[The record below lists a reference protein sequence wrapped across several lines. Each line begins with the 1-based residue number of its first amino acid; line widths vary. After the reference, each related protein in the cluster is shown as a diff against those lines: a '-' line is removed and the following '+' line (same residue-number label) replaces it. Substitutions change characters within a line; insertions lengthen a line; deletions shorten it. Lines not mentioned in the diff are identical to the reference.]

1 MRLSVRYGLRPDTHL
16 SRHGVVVMFD
26 FDLPSDLSRH
36 LMELGLVPSRKVI
49 SPHQDEIDQVPARD
63 FRGEWYRTPEE
74 VPF

>member
-1 MRLSVRYGLRPDTHL
+1 
-16 SRHGVVVMFD
+16 MFD

-36 LMELGLVPSRKVI
+36 LMELGLVPSRKVT